1 MAKKEKKGTNK
12 GKFSL
17 YLDKTVMA
25 NIAKEAEKS
34 ERSVNYLVDKT
45 LKEKY

>member
-1 MAKKEKKGTNK
+1 MAKKDKKGTNK
-12 GKFSL
+12 AKFSL

-25 NIAKEAEKS
+25 NIAKEAEKA

-45 LKEKY
+45 LKENF